1 MLKMLV
7 ISLAAIM
14 LLSSTAFPGFAFGG
28 ADMGSAGLGA
38 GFMFPD
44 IDGVDTDNSLY
55 YAFDYRTLN
64 YLMEINYF
72 NDADFDGW
80 MLHGDY
86 LYPLSE
92 VMNSE
97 AYAGLGYSY
106 VFGNSDYL
114 GDENGL
120 NICLGF
126 NLQKNIDIRGRYLFL
141 SGGDRILSAGA
152 TMYF

>member
-1 MLKMLV
+1 MMLRMTV

-14 LLSSTAFPGFAFGG
+14 LLSLTALPGFAFGG
-28 ADMGSAGLGA
+28 VDVGSAGLGA

-44 IDGVDTDNSLY
+44 INY
-55 YAFDYRTLN
+55 YHDS
-64 YLMEINYF
+64 
-72 NDADFDGW
+72 DFDGW

-86 LYPLSE
+86 LYPLSQ
-92 VMNSE
+92 VLNSE
-97 AYAGLGYSY
+97 AYVGLGYSY

-114 GDENGL
+114 GDENGI

-141 SGGDRILSAGA
+141 GGGDRILSAGA